1 MRRATHA
8 LGVTPIFAVLAAL
21 ALSGCG
27 SSANGSSSVS
37 GPPKV
42 ISLTSSAIRA
52 GRLPALYTCDGRN
65 ISPPLSWGALPSDV
79 EEVAVFALGSQRSAK
94 GQTLAKIEWAIA
106 GLQPT
111 LRGLRPGEVPHGAFV
126 LRATDGKKH
135 YSICPARGHTES
147 YTFAIYALP
156 RGTRATRALTAGGLL
171 YNLTQTGSTQDQTPA
186 AGALSATYKRR

>member
-8 LGVTPIFAVLAAL
+8 LGVMPIFAVLAAL

-27 SSANGSSSVS
+27 NSANGSSTVA
-37 GPPKV
+37 GPPRP

-52 GRLPALYTCDGRN
+52 GRLSALYTCDGRN
-65 ISPPLSWGALPSDV
+65 VSPPLSWGTLPSDV
-79 EEVAVFALGSQRSAK
+79 EEVAVFALGTQRSAN
-94 GQTLAKIEWAIA
+94 GQTAAKIEWAIA
-106 GLQPT
+106 GLRPT
-111 LRGLRPGEVPHGAFV
+111 LRGLRSGEVPHGAFL

-156 RGTRATRALTAGGLL
+156 RGARATRALTAGGLL
-171 YNLTQTGSTQDQTPA
+171 YNLTQTGVAQDQTPA
-186 AGALSATYKRR
+186 AGAFSATYTRR